1 MDAKRALELA
11 EEIKTYPEN
20 IVREEYEMVFL
31 KALLE
36 SKHGKSF
43 VFKGGTALRLAYN
56 SMRFSEDLDFSLI
69 DKISWQAVQKILV
82 ERASDFESIKIKE
95 MREKYFTYFA
105 LFSIKEDF
113 LKQPFLL
120 KIEISKRLVDWKRG
134 KDFKLLQLTTPVSVL
149 AAAGF
154 VVTLDRTYKDKKKA
168 LNERVKGRDLFD
180 LWWLSQRLK
189 KEEKF
194 LANSR
199 FNKKAIGSELK
210 RFLPKGSWV
219 IIDELCSNE
228 NAHRR

>member
-1 MDAKRALELA
+1 MDAKKALELA
-11 EEIKTYPEN
+11 GDIKTYPEN
-20 IVREEYEMVFL
+20 VVREEYEMVFL

-36 SKHGKSF
+36 SKYGKNL
-43 VFKGGTALRLAYN
+43 VFKGGTALRLVYN

-69 DKISWQAVQKILV
+69 GEISWRGFQKILE
-82 ERASDFESIKIKE
+82 ERASDFEPIKIKE

-120 KIEISKRLVDWKRG
+120 KIEISKRVVNWRKER
-134 KDFKLLQLTTPVSVL
+134 DFKFLQLTTPVSIL
-149 AAAGF
+149 ATAGF
-154 VVTLDRTYKDKKKA
+154 VVTLDRAYKDKKRA
-168 LNERVKGRDLFD
+168 LIERVKGRDLFD

-199 FNKKAIGSELK
+199 FDRKVIGSELK

-219 IIDELCSNE
+219 IIDELFSNE